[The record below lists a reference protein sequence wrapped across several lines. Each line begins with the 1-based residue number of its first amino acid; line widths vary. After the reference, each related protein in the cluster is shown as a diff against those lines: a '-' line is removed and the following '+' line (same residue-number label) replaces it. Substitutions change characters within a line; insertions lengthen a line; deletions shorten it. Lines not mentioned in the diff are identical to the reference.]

1 MAGLQNQ
8 ILRGRLYTRGLYRL
22 CSLLA
27 AVLFAAASFA
37 ELPRVLAA
45 AATALPAACQDAA
58 ASFADLPRVLAAAA
72 TALPAACQA
81 AAASGQASFVNAG
94 RTID

>member
-1 MAGLQNQ
+1 MCSLCIGAMAGLQNQ

-45 AATALPAACQDAA
+45 AATALPAACQ
-58 ASFADLPRVLAAAA
+58 
-72 TALPAACQA
+72 A